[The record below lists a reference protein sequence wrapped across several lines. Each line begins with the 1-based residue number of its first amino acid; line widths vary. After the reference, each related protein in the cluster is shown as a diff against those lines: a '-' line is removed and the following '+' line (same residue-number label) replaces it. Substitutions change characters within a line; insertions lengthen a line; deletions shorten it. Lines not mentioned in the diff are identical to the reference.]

1 MISQLVRR
9 LFMPIAILSLAV
21 VGVLLCATPVIAQES
36 SVNYTYSE
44 IHDRDFSHKDLAGAV
59 FAAADARGANF
70 AGSDLSHSILTKAI
84 FLDTNLAGANLT
96 GSLMDRVNLN
106 NANLTNAILQEI
118 VATST
123 TFAGA
128 TITGADFSNAI
139 LDRYQA
145 YLLCKRA
152 DGINPTTGVS
162 TRDSLGCK
170 YK

>member
-1 MISQLVRR
+1 MISQLVKR
-9 LFMPIAILSLAV
+9 LLILITIISLAV
-21 VGVLLCATPVIAQES
+21 VGVLLSATPAIADES

-44 IHDRDFSHKDLAGAV
+44 IHDQDFSHKDLAGAV

-84 FLDTNLAGANLT
+84 FLDTNLTGVNLT
-96 GSLMDRVNLN
+96 GSLIDRVNLN
-106 NANLTNAILQEI
+106 NADLTNAILQDI

-128 TITGADFSNAI
+128 TITGADFTDAI
-139 LDRYQA
+139 LDRYQT

-152 DGINPTTGVS
+152 DGINPTTGVA
-162 TRDSLGCK
+162 TRESLLCR
-170 YK
+170 

>member
-1 MISQLVRR
+1 MISLSLRR
-9 LFMPIAILSLAV
+9 LFILITVISLALF
-21 VGVLLCATPVIAQES
+21 GVLLSATPAIATES

-44 IHDRDFSHKDLAGAV
+44 IHDEDFSHKDLAGAV

-70 AGSDLSHSILTKAI
+70 AESDLSHSILTKAI
-84 FLDTNLAGANLT
+84 FLDANLTGVDLT

-106 NANLTNAILQEI
+106 NANLTNAILREI

-123 TFAGA
+123 TFADA
-128 TITGADFSNAI
+128 KITGADFSDAI

-152 DGINPTTGVS
+152 DGTNPTTGVS
-162 TRDSLGCK
+162 TRESLGCR
-170 YK
+170 